1 MAKMKFVGIVDNE
14 EHWISV
20 DNHDDDSGIYTV
32 ELDGSKYQIDAKTM
46 PSQIISAI
54 IGNKS
59 FDIDLDDSNQELDPL
74 DGRVS
79 VRVRGRVVQLE
90 MLEHRR
96 KKMKDAAFAHFA
108 HAGIASIKAPMPGK
122 ILRYLVKDGDQVTAG
137 QGLVVIEA
145 MKMENELQSP
155 KDGVVISIFSQEGL
169 AVEANA
175 LLLTIG

>member
-14 EHWISV
+14 EHSILV
-20 DNHDDDSGIYTV
+20 DNHDNDSGIYTV
-32 ELDGSKYQIDAKTM
+32 ELDGVKYQIDAKTM

-59 FDIDLDDSNQELDPL
+59 FDIDLDDSNQDLDPL
-74 DGRVS
+74 DGRLS

-96 KKMKDAAFAHFA
+96 KKMKDAAFAH
-108 HAGIASIKAPMPGK
+108 AGLASIKAPMPGK
-122 ILRYLVKDGDQVTAG
+122 ILRYLVKEGDQVTSG
-137 QGLVVIEA
+137 QGLVIIEA

-155 KDGVVISIFSQEGL
+155 KDGLVISISSQEGL